1 MRLQGTVAASTVQR
15 RIKEKLGERETVSR
29 ATRRVLRCCV
39 DWGVLEDTTEKGV
52 YQSAKVQFIDNK
64 ALAAWL
70 IEAALVAS
78 HSEIQAL
85 GRISQ
90 TPALFP
96 FTVSPLNIRDLDL
109 DLEGHQRLELFRQG
123 LDENM
128 VMLRR

>member
-1 MRLQGTVAASTVQR
+1 MGKT
-15 RIKEKLGERETVSR
+15 I
-29 ATRRVLRCCV
+29 RRVLRCCV
-39 DWGVLEDTTEKGV
+39 DWGVLEDTTEKGI
-52 YQSAKVQFIDNK
+52 YQPAKVQFIDNK

-70 IEAALVAS
+70 IEAALIAS

-96 FTVSPLNIRDLDL
+96 FTVSPLNMR
-109 DLEGHQRLELFRQG
+109 DLEGHKRLELFRQG